1 MTGFLRVSPIKIQTP
16 KSTWQTH
23 PLQAWISVPQN
34 PSHHLFLRDL
44 WDGGKP
50 WQSDKEGWF
59 AKGFARIFEGLWYGW
74 SHWRR
79 KMHLYKGEQLMT
91 AFDFWFKNLM
101 KLLVA
106 IMSIYK
112 WLLFHCVSWLCHK
125 SFFFSKMS
133 GKYRGFWMLGVPA
146 TLRVFC
152 VDFASATP
160 QGSSRLKYWVWGFTA
175 RCNPAFL
182 KPNLTNVIQC
192 KQFGTSE
199 FGLLVCS
206 KNFIWRLVL
215 TYVDLAPAPS
225 SVNWAWLNILNELLG
240 PAKLFCC
247 NNPSFLMFFVGLL
260 TDNKPQASVRCST
273 NREKPRLVSKTSP
286 WCP

>member
-1 MTGFLRVSPIKIQTP
+1 MVESHDSLTRKADSQRDSPEFLKAFDMAGAIGGERCI
-16 KSTWQTH
+16 ST
-23 PLQAWISVPQN
+23 
-34 PSHHLFLRDL
+34 
-44 WDGGKP
+44 
-50 WQSDKEGWF
+50 
-59 AKGFARIFEGLWYGW
+59 KGSSW
-74 SHWRR
+74 WRR
-79 KMHLYKGEQLMT
+79 LI
-91 AFDFWFKNLM
+91 FDLRILWSFWLPSWASTNGCCF
-101 KLLVA
+101 
-106 IMSIYK
+106 I
-112 WLLFHCVSWLCHK
+112 VSWLCHK